1 MFTKRTVNT
10 NKINSSVL
18 EATILESGNIGEINQ
33 GIFRINQLSGNNL
46 EPTALNVFLK
56 VENEKVELSFFA
68 DEMILHM
75 ENPKDTMK
83 ILLEL
88 IKTFSKVVGYKINI
102 QKTVACGHW
111 RQEHTRIGPD

>member
-1 MFTKRTVNT
+1 MPPFFTFIQHKIGSPNHTSKTRKG
-10 NKINSSVL
+10 NKW
-18 EATILESGNIGEINQ
+18 NQ
-33 GIFRINQLSGNNL
+33 I
-46 EPTALNVFLK
+46 
-56 VENEKVELSFFA
+56 ENEKVELSFFA

-102 QKTVACGHW
+102 EKSYVFLQQTIRK
-111 RQEHTRIGPD
+111 RS

>member
-1 MFTKRTVNT
+1 MPPFFTFIQHKIGSPNHTSQTRKG
-10 NKINSSVL
+10 NKW
-18 EATILESGNIGEINQ
+18 NQ
-33 GIFRINQLSGNNL
+33 I
-46 EPTALNVFLK
+46 
-56 VENEKVELSFFA
+56 ENEKVELSFFA

-88 IKTFSKVVGYKINI
+88 IKTFNRVVGYKINI